1 MTESVLKTHYLDGTI
16 DASSFSD
23 KFANFK
29 DGLSLRLL
37 LRDYSSLNKVA
48 EVNFPDRE
56 MVMKFHHRGDMFGL
70 FSKDTQAIRILNCV
84 KKEFLGFI
92 DTMKSAEKNKEE
104 YLVYFEDPSIDL
116 SFVEDI
122 EFDQNKRFLIA
133 YGGTKLFVL
142 NIETKKGRIY
152 PVSSRIYDQ
161 VSHVSFK
168 SESANAYECIVAC
181 LRKDIKQV
189 AIFDL
194 VEDI

>member
-1 MTESVLKTHYLDGTI
+1 M
-16 DASSFSD
+16 
-23 KFANFK
+23 
-29 DGLSLRLL
+29 
-37 LRDYSSLNKVA
+37 
-48 EVNFPDRE
+48 
-56 MVMKFHHRGDMFGL
+56 
-70 FSKDTQAIRILNCV
+70 
-84 KKEFLGFI
+84 
-92 DTMKSAEKNKEE
+92 
-104 YLVYFEDPSIDL
+104 
-116 SFVEDI
+116 EDI

-194 VEDI
+194 VEALFFTVEPFDLYHIKGISDQVGLNSHIEWTVTT